1 MPDLARYAIIAIML
15 SFQLDNQVTK
25 QLIALNECISEKF
38 AFLES
43 LPKDE
48 KEDIHRYAWI
58 STVGASTRIE
68 NAILTDSEIDWLDS
82 ILAKDGKQTALDA
95 HKSQI
100 ENKLSKDK
108 ERSIKEVAGC
118 RTVLLLVYEQAKEY
132 LPLTE
137 FTVRSLHHELLRHYT
152 KPGIIIGEYKD
163 KPNSVVE
170 ENHETGERKSIFK
183 TADPGI
189 ITHMA
194 MKELIGWYNK
204 TIQEEPWPIAVA
216 VEFVFRFLAI
226 HPFQD
231 GNGRLGRALFLMSLL
246 HSPNEKLS
254 EVVYCLAIDRH
265 IERHKEEYYIVLNQ
279 CSNGEYKVDPRQ
291 YKMQYFLKYMIK
303 VLEGAMA
310 DIDFYAKRAR
320 AYKKL
325 SGSAIAILTGFKDK
339 AEEKIKTKDLLELT
353 GLPKRTIT
361 TSLKTLADKEF
372 IARYGQGAATYYQLI
387 F

>member
-1 MPDLARYAIIAIML
+1 ML

-25 QLIALNECISEKF
+25 QLIALNERISEKY

-58 STVGASTRIE
+58 SMVGASTRIE

-82 ILAKDGKQTALDA
+82 ILGKDGKQTALNA
-95 HKSQI
+95 YRSQI

-108 ERSIKEVAGC
+108 ERSIEEVAGC

-137 FTVRSLHHELLRHYT
+137 FTVRSLHHELLRHTT
-152 KPGIIIGEYKD
+152 KPGIIKGGYKVS
-163 KPNSVVE
+163 PNSVVE
-170 ENHETGERKSIFK
+170 ENHETGERKNILK

-189 ITHMA
+189 ITKIA
-194 MKELIGWYNK
+194 MNELIEWYNQ
-204 TIQEEPWPIAVA
+204 TIQEEPWPIAIA
-216 VEFVFRFLAI
+216 VELVYRFLAI

-254 EVVYCLAIDRH
+254 EVVYYLAIDRH
-265 IERHKEEYYIVLNQ
+265 IEKHKEEYYIVLNQ
-279 CSNGEYKVDPRQ
+279 CSDGEYKADPGQ
-291 YKMQYFLKYMIK
+291 YQIQYFLKYMIK

-310 DIDFYAKRAR
+310 DIDFYANRAK
-320 AYKKL
+320 AYKNL
-325 SGSAIAILTGFKDK
+325 SGSAIAVLASFKDK
-339 AEEKIKTKDLLELT
+339 AEERIKTKYLLGAT

-361 TSLKTLADKEF
+361 TSLKSLADKQF

>member
-1 MPDLARYAIIAIML
+1 MKVYRNLCW
-15 SFQLDNQVTK
+15 NN
-25 QLIALNECISEKF
+25 IALR
-38 AFLES
+38 A
-43 LPKDE
+43 
-48 KEDIHRYAWI
+48 AA
-58 STVGASTRIE
+58 AS
-68 NAILTDSEIDWLDS
+68 
-82 ILAKDGKQTALDA
+82 Q
-95 HKSQI
+95 
-100 ENKLSKDK
+100 
-108 ERSIKEVAGC
+108 
-118 RTVLLLVYEQAKEY
+118 Y
-132 LPLTE
+132 
-137 FTVRSLHHELLRHYT
+137 
-152 KPGIIIGEYKD
+152 
-163 KPNSVVE
+163 
-170 ENHETGERKSIFK
+170 
-183 TADPGI
+183 
-189 ITHMA
+189 
-194 MKELIGWYNK
+194 
-204 TIQEEPWPIAVA
+204 
-216 VEFVFRFLAI
+216 
-226 HPFQD
+226 

-339 AEEKIKTKDLLELT
+339 AEKKIKTKDLMELT